1 MYSIILHVPVVTL
14 STQVNVKLSKQLE
27 SGFKRT
33 INWNKYLI
41 KTTNKAQNRYL
52 GFLIDASFQGVNKLF
67 VLSFKDEN
75 GRENHRQHYLST
87 VEIEDY
93 NVMTDGRNLFNQSMK
108 NNLKTYDNI
117 W

>member
-1 MYSIILHVPVVTL
+1 MYSIILYVPVVTL
-14 STQVNVKLSKQLE
+14 STQVNIKLSKQLE
-27 SGFKRT
+27 SGFKGT
-33 INWNKYLI
+33 INWNKCLI
-41 KTTNKAQNRYL
+41 KTTNKVQNRYL
-52 GFLIDASFQGVNKLF
+52 DFLTDASFQGVNKLF
-67 VLSFKDEN
+67 VLSFEDEN

-93 NVMTDGRNLFNQSMK
+93 NVVTDGRNLFNQSMK